1 MPRFPSQCPSLSLV
15 CLLLCQLR
23 RRLGL
28 LLVQNLELELSKD
41 LLLEVEVLQLALE
54 AVSVAVPEA
63 AV

>member
-1 MPRFPSQCPSLSLV
+1 MR
-15 CLLLCQLR
+15 
-23 RRLGL
+23 L

-54 AVSVAVPEA
+54 AVSRSLPEAVVSVAVPEA